1 MPMRHSQASPL
12 RTRPPT
18 VASPSAAGNAGR
30 GLCPRIVQE
39 DCSPKAEPT
48 AVFSTKS
55 TFVGRSTDGET
66 AGRTVLPA
74 GWALLVLPVAVLAVP
89 VSARAAEPAPCAAPA
104 FAAKVSS
111 AVSPTELVLEDGR
124 RLRLAGVALPSL
136 PSEATERARQALDA
150 AAAGRAARITPM
162 AGVDRWGRIAADIS
176 LEAADGGGFPGA
188 EGEAQGRDLAAAL
201 VSDGIL
207 IAFPE
212 AENVSCD
219 RRAAHGI
226 AAAEGPAR
234 EARRG
239 VWNPD
244 ARMVR
249 DAGDPTLS
257 AAAGRLT
264 IVEGVVQS
272 VGHAGRT
279 YFLNFGA
286 RWTLDFT
293 VTIAESD
300 LEGHRA
306 DGIDIAGLAGARVRV
321 RGWIEDD
328 GGALIALAAPGT
340 IERAEAAVDAPS
352 P

>member
-1 MPMRHSQASPL
+1 M
-12 RTRPPT
+12 
-18 VASPSAAGNAGR
+18 
-30 GLCPRIVQE
+30 
-39 DCSPKAEPT
+39 
-48 AVFSTKS
+48 VFSTTS
-55 TFVGRSTDGET
+55 TFVGRSTDGGT

-111 AVSPTELVLEDGR
+111 AVSPTELLLEDGR

-136 PSEATERARQALDA
+136 PSGVTERARQALDA
-150 AAAGRAARITPM
+150 AVAGRAARITPV

-176 LEAADGGGFPGA
+176 LDVPADGGGFPGA

-219 RRAAHGI
+219 RRAARRI
-226 AAAEGPAR
+226 AAAERPAR

-239 VWNPD
+239 VWSPD